1 MDPCLYWIYQRCA
14 GCFAYGRRL
23 VGIFRHAA
31 GVCVTRRQGGI
42 TSGRSLDAL
51 LLLWR
56 MRGLAGSYEF
66 RQGYES
72 GKGSLREPVLWAP
85 ERSEGKDAGGTT
97 GGSQVGRPHPQ

>member
-1 MDPCLYWIYQRCA
+1 
-14 GCFAYGRRL
+14 
-23 VGIFRHAA
+23 
-31 GVCVTRRQGGI
+31 
-42 TSGRSLDAL
+42 
-51 LLLWR
+51 